1 MLAVVYLSEKSWH
14 LIQTIQKTKTV
25 GGWRE
30 KAHVELKKK
39 STMEDIME
47 DILRYYYS
55 NLLLVLKTL

>member
-39 STMEDIME
+39 KKAQWK
-47 DILRYYYS
+47 ILW
-55 NLLLVLKTL
+55 KIF